1 MSVFVVF
8 SPGPN
13 PALEATIQ
21 EKFVDD
27 YMVVSEG
34 QWLVAGD
41 GIAKDISDK
50 LGIST
55 GAVGNAIVVTV
66 GGYFG
71 YANNVIWEWLALKL
85 SVGLKHAS

>member
-1 MSVFVVF
+1 MSVFVVL

-13 PALEATIQ
+13 PVLESTIH
-21 EKFVDD
+21 EKFADD
-27 YMVVSEG
+27 YMLVSEG

-50 LGIST
+50 LGIT
-55 GAVGNAIVVTV
+55 AGTAGHAIVITI

-71 YANNVIWEWLALKL
+71 YANNAVWEWLALKL
-85 SVGLKHAS
+85 TAGLRHAS